1 MSEGYSKNIRQL
13 IEFCDRE
20 YPEPVYKKS
29 SWGTNIYYEASV
41 SKTPKNSQHSLHSPT
56 PDKPASIRITN
67 GSMRECW
74 YQYGI
79 PSRPNDLP
87 TQITTNHNGVV
98 TMVWFINNCTHR
110 LTGPATVE
118 LTNGKPT
125 RVEYWI
131 SGKRLSFE
139 SFVRNYEMVY
149 LQEYPGTEYDRDNIA
164 MLRVSTAWGQ
174 PFKNDGKPEEDD
186 GFAT

>member
-1 MSEGYSKNIRQL
+1 
-13 IEFCDRE
+13 
-20 YPEPVYKKS
+20 
-29 SWGTNIYYEASV
+29 
-41 SKTPKNSQHSLHSPT
+41 
-56 PDKPASIRITN
+56 
-67 GSMRECW
+67 
-74 YQYGI
+74 
-79 PSRPNDLP
+79 
-87 TQITTNHNGVV
+87 
-98 TMVWFINNCTHR
+98 MVWFINNCTHR